1 MSEVKNN
8 VSTGTPV
15 TIAELA
21 AELGVAV
28 STVSCA
34 LNNRGRMT
42 DKTRQR
48 IIKKAREYHYTPS
61 QVAQSL
67 IGQKTRMLGVVVPMI
82 GDTVYS
88 KMVRGIEQV
97 AFEHGYNII
106 LCDTDIN
113 LKREKEYM
121 DMLIRRRVEG
131 AIVIPFAKRTGSDSK
146 HLLDAESYGVPL
158 VIMEEELQ
166 LDQLTQAM
174 VSTYE
179 AAKKIVN
186 HLIALGHRRIGF
198 FRCESESWD
207 INAQKR
213 FEGYRDA
220 LVEADLPFNPEL
232 VLDAGSICEGEIV
245 LMAEKVEAY
254 LRDPERPTAIFAGFD
269 ELAARIFP
277 FIYKLGLNIPD
288 DLAIVGFDDTEIA
301 SLTHPPLT
309 TMRQP
314 AAKLGRLAA
323 ELLFKRIELGPGTPN
338 WPRREYLPCELI
350 VRDSCGANTRKMRDF
365 PS

>member
-1 MSEVKNN
+1 MNEIENN
-8 VSTGTPV
+8 ILLGAPV
-15 TIAELA
+15 TISKLA

-67 IGQKTRMLGVVVPMI
+67 TLQKTRMLGVVVPMI
-82 GDTVYS
+82 GGTVYS

-97 AFEHGYNII
+97 AFEHGYNIT
-106 LCDTDIN
+106 LCDTDID
-113 LKREKEYM
+113 LKREQDYM

-131 AIVIPFAKRTGSDSK
+131 AIVIPFAKRTVRDSK

-158 VIMEEELQ
+158 VIMEEELKP
-166 LDQLTQAM
+166 DQLTQVM

-179 AAKKIVN
+179 AAKQIVN

-198 FRCESESWD
+198 FRCGPESSWD

-213 FEGYRDA
+213 FKGYRDA
-220 LVEADLPFNPEL
+220 LVEADLPFAPEL
-232 VLDAGSICEGEIV
+232 VLDAGSICKGEIV
-245 LMAEKVEAY
+245 LMTEKVEAY
-254 LRDPERPTAIFAGFD
+254 LRDPARPTAIFAGFD
-269 ELAARIFP
+269 ELAARILP
-277 FIYKLGLNIPD
+277 FIYKLGLIIPD

-301 SLTHPPLT
+301 SLIHPPLT

-314 AAKLGRLAA
+314 AGQLGRLAA
-323 ELLFKRIELGPGTPN
+323 ELLLERIKLGLDTPN

-350 VRDSCGANTRKMRDF
+350 IRDSCGAKT
-365 PS
+365 